1 MTRGILN
8 SGKGGAPLGS
18 KHRECTPRRRAASSA
33 NGSLPRPLKALDDE
47 TKRIVNE
54 ARKRGALAMPD
65 VIDDLVRMARTGFSR
80 YVGQDG
86 LEMFERVTPE
96 TRIFA
101 ARFIGDRC
109 GMPPR
114 AETEV
119 SAAEGMPLTVI
130 VMGVD
135 AEQ

>member
-18 KHRECTPRRRAASSA
+18 KHRECTDRRRASAVA
-33 NGSLPRPLKALDDE
+33 NGSRPQVLRQLDDE
-47 TKRIVNE
+47 VKLIVNA
-54 ARKRGALAMPD
+54 ARKRGALALPE